1 MSGPEFTL
9 FPSFNFCVAGSNFWV
24 AATSR
29 FLKQVTWPCS
39 WWLFIRKILADS
51 IRIGNQVLDWIFHLD
66 ARNQWR
72 FIELWKANQNCQPC
86 LFYITGHTL
95 KMPASLVYTKKVQL
109 EKKKEKKEHQRQ
121 RNKYAKAEKA
131 RLLHEE
137 ACRMPIKE
145 VDDEDPAEELPT
157 GPMES
162 LSWPPQAKDP
172 QNKQKTKTK
181 KRTEF
186 LF

>member
-1 MSGPEFTL
+1 
-9 FPSFNFCVAGSNFWV
+9 
-24 AATSR
+24 
-29 FLKQVTWPCS
+29 
-39 WWLFIRKILADS
+39 
-51 IRIGNQVLDWIFHLD
+51 
-66 ARNQWR
+66 
-72 FIELWKANQNCQPC
+72 
-86 LFYITGHTL
+86 
-95 KMPASLVYTKKVQL
+95 MPASLVYTKKVQL

-162 LSWPPQAKDP
+162 LSS
-172 QNKQKTKTK
+172 TK
-181 KRTEF
+181 KEKEKKRE
-186 LF
+186 LSSSCRVYIRKK